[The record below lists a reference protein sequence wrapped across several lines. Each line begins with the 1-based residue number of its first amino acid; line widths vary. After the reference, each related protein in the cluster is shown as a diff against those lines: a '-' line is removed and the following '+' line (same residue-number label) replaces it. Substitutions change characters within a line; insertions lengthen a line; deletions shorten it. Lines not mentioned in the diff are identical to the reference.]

1 MNREEQIAE
10 TYLRSLGFMSIVFE
24 PDGNIPPDFS
34 LDGSIATEVRRLN
47 QHSLREGQARG
58 LEETRIPL
66 FALLESCMSEFDKL
80 YDGRSYWVSVR
91 FRRPV
96 GKSKSNKKAI
106 VKALIDFLNNPPQ
119 LPSNIRVTQS
129 IYLHIYPS
137 QTVDGRVF
145 RFAGGTDRDSGG
157 WVLSEFEKNFKHCV
171 EEKTQKIKA
180 HKDKYASWWLVLVD
194 HIAHVFEDNEKDEV
208 KATVSTNS
216 SWEKVIVLDS
226 LSGKK
231 ILEI

>member
-10 TYLRSLGFMSIVFE
+10 TYLRSLGFMSVVYE
-24 PDGNIPPDFS
+24 PDGNIPPDFL
-34 LDGSIATEVRRLN
+34 LDDTIAVEVRRLN
-47 QHSLREGQARG
+47 QHSLKEGQARG
-58 LEETRIPL
+58 LEEARIPL
-66 FALLESCMSEFDKL
+66 FTLMESCLSKFDKM
-80 YDGRSYWVSVR
+80 YDSRSYWVSVR
-91 FRRPV
+91 FQRPV
-96 GKSKSNKKAI
+96 GKSNSNKRTI
-106 VKALIDFLNNPPQ
+106 VKALIDFLSNPPQ
-119 LPSNIRVTQS
+119 LPCNIRVTQS
-129 IYLHIYPS
+129 IYLQIFPS
-137 QTVDGRVF
+137 QTVNGRVF

-180 HKDKYASWWLVLVD
+180 HKDKYVSWWLILVD
-194 HIAHVFEDNEKDEV
+194 HIAHGFEENEKNEV
-208 KATVSTNS
+208 KTTVSKNN